1 MKIYLAYDT
10 YDNELFVTR
19 GTANAVAKV
28 LDVHPYKV
36 RDYARIGSL
45 INRRY
50 RVILERDEED
60 ANEQSTTIP
69 RRN

>member
-1 MKIYLAYDT
+1 MKIYLIYDT
-10 YDNELFVTR
+10 LDSELFVTR

-28 LDVHPYKV
+28 LNVHPYKI

-50 RVILERDEED
+50 RVILERDDED
-60 ANEQSTTIP
+60 ANKQSTTIP
-69 RRN
+69 R